1 VRCLYTSSK
10 KVKTFPR
17 KIKKFCPLNGQERL
31 LVSSK
36 RQLAH
41 WRKVVAKKKAASAIP
56 DRGRKVPSGSAFEAR
71 DFVGYSKEH
80 SPSKGVGGSAKASA
94 GTTNP
99 KNKHPE
105 NVPSGGARASSKKSK
120 AGITRS
126 NPSMGTRDCNE

>member
-1 VRCLYTSSK
+1 
-10 KVKTFPR
+10 
-17 KIKKFCPLNGQERL
+17 
-31 LVSSK
+31 
-36 RQLAH
+36 
-41 WRKVVAKKKAASAIP
+41 VAKKKAAQAIP

-94 GTTNP
+94 GATNP

-105 NVPSGGARASSKKSK
+105 NVPSEGTRASSKKSK

-126 NPSMGTRDCNE
+126 NPTMGAHDCE